1 MIIIGLVKDINMELT
16 LIIIGGGVAGLTAGC
31 YARMNGYRTT
41 ILEMGKTPGGLC
53 TSWRREG
60 YLFDGSVAGL
70 AGSAPGSPLFRLW
83 EEIGVAKY
91 CPLHYGENF
100 GRIYGPDGRTI
111 TVYTDIDRLEAHLLS
126 NFPSDARPL
135 REFTRALRSVLD
147 LDIPFSD
154 ALGWEALKHRFQTF
168 FSSMSHLPVLLKY
181 GTMTIRQFAA
191 KFKDQ
196 SLVSAFNNL
205 VHFGG
210 PDVPLLTV
218 LLPLAYAHRK
228 MAGIPLK
235 GWLSFARS
243 IERRFIE
250 LGGNIQYGAKVT
262 RLILENG
269 VVGGVIL
276 TDGSIHYADR
286 VLSAADGRFSQSIL
300 LGRAEGETAHFFN
313 PHDISDQPVQ
323 VNIGVD
329 ADFSAEDGPVTY
341 ILSETFSAAGR
352 EHAKITVHNKYYDP
366 DAAPKGKSAITV
378 FLDSDYS
385 WWKEVASDPSRYK
398 EEKERCANMVIDIIG
413 RYHPG
418 FKGRVEVVDVS
429 TPLTRERYTGN
440 WMGAMQARKPN
451 ANMIKALLQGGP
463 KYAYKDVKGL
473 YMAGQW
479 VEAWGGITTAALSG
493 RKAIQAM
500 CKHDRKQFTASK
512 A

>member
-1 MIIIGLVKDINMELT
+1 MET
-16 LIIIGGGVAGLTAGC
+16 SLIIIGGGVAGLTAGC
-31 YARMNGYRTT
+31 YARMNGYPAT
-41 ILEMGKTPGGLC
+41 ILEMHESPGGLC

-70 AGSAPGSPLFRLW
+70 AGSAPGCPMFRLW

-100 GRIYGPDGRTI
+100 GHIHGVDGEVV
-111 TVYTDIDRLEAHLLS
+111 TVYTNIDWLESHLLNKYPFDS
-126 NFPSDARPL
+126 KPL
-135 REFTRALRSVLD
+135 GEFIKALRSVLD
-147 LDIPFSD
+147 LDMPFSD
-154 ALGWEALKHRFQTF
+154 AYGWEAVKQGIQTF
-168 FSSMSHLPVLLKY
+168 ISSVSHLPVLMKY
-181 GTMTIRQFAA
+181 GTMTIGQFAG
-191 KFKDQ
+191 KFETP
-196 SLVSAFNNL
+196 SLVTVFNSL

-243 IERRFIE
+243 IERRFTE

-262 RLILENG
+262 RVIIENKQ
-269 VVGGVIL
+269 VKGVIL
-276 TDGSIHYADR
+276 ADGSRYLADR
-286 VLSAADGRFSQSIL
+286 VLSAADGRFSQSVL
-300 LGRAEGETAHFFN
+300 LGRDEDEISQSFN
-313 PHDISDQPVQ
+313 PREISDQPVQ

-329 ADFSAEDGPVTY
+329 EDFSAEDGPVTY
-341 ILSETFSAAGR
+341 ILSDSFNAAGR
-352 EHAKITVHNKYYDP
+352 EHKKITVHNKYYDP

-378 FLDSDYS
+378 FLDSDYF
-385 WWKEVASDPSRYK
+385 WWKEATSDPARYN
-398 EEKERCANMVIDIIG
+398 EEKERCANMVIQIID

-418 FKGRVEVVDVS
+418 FRDRVEVVDVS

-451 ANMIKALLQGGP
+451 SNMIKALLQGGP
-463 KYAYKDVKGL
+463 QYAYKDIKGL

-479 VEAWGGITTAALSG
+479 VEAWGGITTAAQSG

-500 CKHDRKQFTASK
+500 CKHDGKLFTTTK